1 MQDLARVRQAGADI
15 VSFERWV
22 AVEDLL
28 LGPTRC
34 QEINDELDGDPRAL
48 DNRFPYKDLRVHR
61 DVVTPVHALTISEH
75 RPPGIA
81 PGESLKGE
89 CPMAQQGLNRVMVLG
104 YLGGTPELKFTNDGK
119 AVARFSVAV
128 NERWKDSE
136 GTQQERVEWIRVV
149 SFGRLAEICGNYLSK
164 GRHVFLE
171 GKLQTRNWEDREG
184 QRRTATEVIA
194 GALRI
199 LDSGN
204 RNGHDSRQPAPEQPS
219 TDDAP
224 F

>member
-1 MQDLARVRQAGADI
+1 
-15 VSFERWV
+15 
-22 AVEDLL
+22 
-28 LGPTRC
+28 
-34 QEINDELDGDPRAL
+34 
-48 DNRFPYKDLRVHR
+48 
-61 DVVTPVHALTISEH
+61 
-75 RPPGIA
+75 
-81 PGESLKGE
+81 
-89 CPMAQQGLNRVMVLG
+89 MAQQQGLNRVMVLG
-104 YLGGTPELKFTNDGK
+104 YLGGTPELKFTSDGK

-136 GTQQERVEWIRVV
+136 GAPQERVEWIRVV

-184 QRRTATEVIA
+184 QRRTVTEVIA

-199 LDSGN
+199 LDSPN
-204 RNGHDSRQPAPEQPS
+204 KNGSDSGQHGCQQEG
-219 TDDAP
+219 DAGDPP